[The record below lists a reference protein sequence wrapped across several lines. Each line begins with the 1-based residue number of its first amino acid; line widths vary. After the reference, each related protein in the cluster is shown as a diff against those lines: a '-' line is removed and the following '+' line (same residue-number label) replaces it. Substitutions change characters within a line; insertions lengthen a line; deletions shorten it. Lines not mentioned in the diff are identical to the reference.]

1 MASTNAPELNDSPD
15 GLPRR
20 RAIQGIAGS
29 LAGIAALGAI
39 NAAGK
44 KKKKKGKKGTLVRFE
59 TASETASVPAFAPLT
74 PATTVTA
81 TCPAAGSNE
90 QAFATGGG
98 YEAEAAAVPLP
109 IEITAVASQVTSGLD
124 GWEVT
129 YRNAAP
135 VPLNVTTTVVC
146 AYFKTK

>member
-1 MASTNAPELNDSPD
+1 MASTQDLEVTASSE

-29 LAGIAALGAI
+29 LAGIAALGSMSAS
-39 NAAGK
+39 GK

-59 TASETASVPAFAPLT
+59 TATETGSVPIFTLLEPSFT
-74 PATTVTA
+74 ITA

-90 QAFATGGG
+90 QVLATGGG
-98 YEAEAAAVPLP
+98 YEAEPAAAPLP
-109 IEITAVASQVTSGLD
+109 IEITAVTSQVTGSGD

-129 YRNAAP
+129 YKNATG
-135 VPLNVTTTVVC
+135 VPINATTSVVC